1 MDLVLITW
9 LDSGKIVG
17 NEWTFTTDLPTTA
30 LVITCQS
37 VGWIVRETEE
47 ELVIAPH
54 VGAERDGRPQQF
66 LGLLAIPKVAIQQR
80 TPLPF

>member
-1 MDLVLITW
+1 MDLVLVTW
-9 LDSGKIVG
+9 LDSGKIIG
-17 NEWTFTTDLPTTA
+17 NEWTFVDDLPSTA
-30 LVITCQS
+30 MTIICQS
-37 VGWIVRETEE
+37 VGWVVRETDHEI
-47 ELVIAPH
+47 VIAPH